1 MTDKINEFI
10 KKYASSE
17 AILRRIALYL
27 LLSCVLLLLIFFKLY
42 QINENILL
50 LNNNNLNP
58 LTSNTTQS
66 EYESVKDIFIE
77 EETKP
82 GDIIPLYDEIYE
94 NSSTENATENSKEYS
109 SNNKETENTTSSI
122 TNQPTN
128 EEEHSTKTNYVINVN
143 SKKIHFA
150 DCSFVSRMKEEN
162 KKTIK
167 LSKVELNEYLING
180 YTLCSTCGG

>member
-1 MTDKINEFI
+1 MTDNINEFI
-10 KKYASSE
+10 KKHASSE
-17 AILRRIALYL
+17 AVIKRIALYL

-50 LNNNNLNP
+50 LNNNNLNS

-66 EYESVKDIFIE
+66 EYESVKDIYIE

-94 NSSTENATENSKEYS
+94 NSSTESTTENSKEYS
-109 SNNKETENTTSSI
+109 SNNKGTESTNSSV
-122 TNQPTN
+122 TNQQTN
-128 EEEHSTKTNYVINVN
+128 EDEHLTKTNYVINVN
-143 SKKIHFA
+143 SKKIHYA

-162 KKTIK
+162 KKSIK
-167 LSKVELNEYLING
+167 LSKIELNEYLSNG
-180 YTLCSTCGG
+180 YTFCSSCGG